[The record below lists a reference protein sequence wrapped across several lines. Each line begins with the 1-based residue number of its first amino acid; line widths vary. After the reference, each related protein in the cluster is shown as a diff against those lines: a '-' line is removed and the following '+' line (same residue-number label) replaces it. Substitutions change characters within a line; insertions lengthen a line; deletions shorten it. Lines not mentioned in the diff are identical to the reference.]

1 MAVPDLGAFNM
12 TALHRKGWVSVI
24 IPTYNRA
31 EMLHEAL
38 VSIADQSYR
47 PIEIVL
53 VDDGSTDGT
62 QLMVEKFA
70 ADFVDSE
77 AVLRFFRQ
85 DRQGPSPARSMALQA
100 CCGEYI
106 QFLDSDDVLHP
117 EKLRQQV
124 AALQTSA
131 VDFVWSSSV
140 KFTDVPDWNC
150 KPFVGTKLDIRAGNE
165 AIVPFIIRGRWRT
178 ESGLYRRSTCQRT
191 GAWRKLAMFQDWE
204 YNIRMLSW
212 SPTIRFVPGILAG
225 ARQHNFGRIGDKWA
239 DGSGLDG
246 ALDAVLLVETQTR
259 ESCGQDAAWCS
270 AVRGRYREIANQAVL
285 CAYPAVAER
294 AERALHDFN
303 SASGV
308 YLS

>member
-12 TALHRKGWVSVI
+12 TALHRKGWVSVT

-53 VDDGSTDGT
+53 VDDGSSDGT

-124 AALQTSA
+124 AALQASA

-150 KPFVGTKLDIRAGNE
+150 KPFAGTKLDIRAGNE
-165 AIVPFIIRGRWRT
+165 AIVPFIIKGRWRT
-178 ESGLYRRSTCQRT
+178 ESGLYRRWTRCCWLKPKPASHADRT
-191 GAWRKLAMFQDWE
+191 LHGVPLCGAVSR
-204 YNIRMLSW
+204 N
-212 SPTIRFVPGILAG
+212 
-225 ARQHNFGRIGDKWA
+225 RQ
-239 DGSGLDG
+239 SSSVMCLP
-246 ALDAVLLVETQTR
+246 
-259 ESCGQDAAWCS
+259 C
-270 AVRGRYREIANQAVL
+270 RGRTCRT
-285 CAYPAVAER
+285 R
-294 AERALHDFN
+294 
-303 SASGV
+303 SA
-308 YLS
+308 